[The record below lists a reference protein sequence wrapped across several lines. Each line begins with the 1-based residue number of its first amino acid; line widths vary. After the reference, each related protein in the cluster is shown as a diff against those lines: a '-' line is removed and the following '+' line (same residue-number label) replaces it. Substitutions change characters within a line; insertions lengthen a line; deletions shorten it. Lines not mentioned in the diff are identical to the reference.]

1 MAANL
6 FLFFPTI
13 VSGGGNFGVLRKP
26 WKTDQAVSVYSWTE
40 ERQTSLCHHCRI
52 LYFSHT
58 HLYLP
63 IVIVFI
69 RLSDLPD
76 SSLALWRKQLFQ
88 IVLCVMSKNVFCKCT
103 KIFFILCVCVCVQ
116 RGCCPN
122 LVFLE
127 INTMLDS
134 KDCELP
140 VYIQA
145 LQMACPKLKVKM

>member
-6 FLFFPTI
+6 CLFFFPTI

-103 KIFFILCVCVCVQ
+103 KIFFYPLCVF
-116 RGCCPN
+116 RGVAVLIWCSWRSTQCSTVKTVN
-122 LVFLE
+122 FLFTSRLYRWHVL
-127 INTMLDS
+127 N
-134 KDCELP
+134 
-140 VYIQA
+140 
-145 LQMACPKLKVKM
+145 

>member
-1 MAANL
+1 MEYLENHGNQIEQ
-6 FLFFPTI
+6 FLFTHGLKNDRLLSAI
-13 VSGGGNFGVLRKP
+13 TVG
-26 WKTDQAVSVYSWTE
+26 
-40 ERQTSLCHHCRI
+40 
-52 LYFSHT
+52 YFISPPT
-58 HLYLP
+58 HLCLP

-76 SSLALWRKQLFQ
+76 SSLALWRKQLLQ
-88 IVLCVMSKNVFCKCT
+88 IVLYVMSKNVFCKCT
-103 KIFFILCVCVCVQ
+103 KIFFYPLCVCVCVQ

-145 LQMACPKLKVKM
+145 LQMACPKLKVNM